1 MEYPAEC
8 SVSQA
13 TPAEHCYER
22 VGCTARREL
31 HMCQRENNKQ
41 QIASDE
47 REHTTHTAISL
58 ASSRIIVCIHN
69 TQSLEP
75 VGPVIFLVAE

>member
-1 MEYPAEC
+1 
-8 SVSQA
+8 
-13 TPAEHCYER
+13 
-22 VGCTARREL
+22 
-31 HMCQRENNKQ
+31 MCQRENNKQ